1 VCLSVSPAA
10 ACRPPRAAD
19 LPLPR
24 LASQIQATGKRH
36 RLATDRLPPSGR
48 SAITLAGRPMV
59 ALLAMPCLRLFP
71 DKRAISNKESKG

>member
-10 ACRPPRAAD
+10 AVRPPRAAD
-19 LPLPR
+19 LPSPR

-36 RLATDRLPPSGR
+36 RLAADP
-48 SAITLAGRPMV
+48 ALAVRTQRDHACRPPMV

-71 DKRAISNKESKG
+71 DNAQSVTRNPRE